1 MVGAAPRV
9 LTNRKRAN
17 GKMAFERRHR
27 RALNRAALGR
37 RHEGDTFDLALAVQR
52 VEDWEET
59 TSEAVQLAERDR
71 DYYDNKQ
78 LDSRGKESPERS
90 RSA

>member
-1 MVGAAPRV
+1 MKG
-9 LTNRKRAN
+9 
-17 GKMAFERRHR
+17 
-27 RALNRAALGR
+27 
-37 RHEGDTFDLALAVQR
+37 TFDLALAVQR

-78 LDSRGKESPERS
+78 LTAEEKVLNDRGQPDIVFNKIRSKINYLLGLEDQCAHRSQRDAAQSPG
-90 RSA
+90 